1 METLVYELKTIN
13 SNCYWKHS
21 LYEDGTLFSEYLKV
35 KIIRGNCSID
45 TIKEKTVTLNQF
57 QIEKFKIK
65 NKKYF
70 AFSQTI

>member
-1 METLVYELKTIN
+1 MVIVYELKTIN

-21 LYEDGTLFSEYLKV
+21 LYEDGTLFSEYLKE
-35 KIIRGNCSID
+35 KSNKGMCQID